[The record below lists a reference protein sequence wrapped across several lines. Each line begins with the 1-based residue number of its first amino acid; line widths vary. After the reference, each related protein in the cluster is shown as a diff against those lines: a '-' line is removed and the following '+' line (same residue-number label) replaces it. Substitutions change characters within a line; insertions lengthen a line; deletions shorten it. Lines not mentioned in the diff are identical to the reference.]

1 MAATIVVSAN
11 TKEEEVKKTKALQ
24 FMANNLSIDQIEKL
38 EKMARSP
45 KARKM
50 LDTNWAFLKMYI

>member
-1 MAATIVVSAN
+1 MAQTLIITAD
-11 TKEEEVKKTKALQ
+11 TKDEEIKKVKAFQ
-24 FMANNLSIDQIEKL
+24 YMNNHLSLKQIERL
-38 EKMARSP
+38 EQMAESP